1 MDGGNDLDIRARDR
15 DLVARVHLDDVA
27 QAHALDQSAAS
38 ARRDDAGR
46 GVERAQRGE
55 VEMVAVRVRDQDAV
69 ECAEA
74 SASATG
80 ALRPQRADAAAQ
92 QRVGQQ
98 PGAAEL
104 EQHRRVAE
112 EDDPVRR
119 RGHALGRAIRGGQI
133 PSSCFF
139 FASKS
144 SGVITP
150 ESRSWASFSSSA
162 A

>member
-1 MDGGNDLDIRARDR
+1 
-15 DLVARVHLDDVA
+15 
-27 QAHALDQSAAS
+27 
-38 ARRDDAGR
+38 
-46 GVERAQRGE
+46 
-55 VEMVAVRVRDQDAV
+55 MVAVRVRDQDRV

-74 SASATG
+74 CGRGDRRAA
-80 ALRPQRADAAAQ
+80 AQRTDAAAQ

-104 EQHRRVAE
+104 DQHRRVAE

-119 RGHALGRAIRGGQI
+119 RGHPLGRAIRGGQI

-144 SGVITP
+144 SGVMTP
-150 ESRSWASFSSSA
+150 ESRSCASFSSSA